1 MTKEQR
7 EQLEA
12 ELNFL
17 DKRMDRAEDKMHKAD
32 EEGNKERAAHYD
44 HVWEVHWA
52 KLSGYI
58 EALHILGY
66 SAVQNESTGWKYMIL
81 NN

>member
-1 MTKEQR
+1 MTTEQR
-7 EQLEA
+7 EKLEA

-44 HVWEVHWA
+44 HVWEVHWS

-66 SAVQNESTGWKYMIL
+66 SAVQNESTEWKYRVL
-81 NN
+81 DN